1 MNGTTT
7 SSNGSEGQHHRHATI
22 DSIIIGQGRNRA
34 WSIEGARGAV
44 NEFTPLIGPSFSF
57 PKNNQQQHRLPP
69 QQPLS
74 SSEIT
79 EPTVNTTTIAA
90 PAIKNE
96 KLKKNQTKKGDSEF
110 SVFICLHYVE
120 SETLLYMFLNSSS
133 LILNTYSYI
142 YTPVQY

>member
-1 MNGTTT
+1 MMNGTTT

-34 WSIEGARGAV
+34 WSIEGARGVAS

-57 PKNNQQQHRLPP
+57 PKNNQQQHQLPP
-69 QQPLS
+69 QPLSS

-110 SVFICLHYVE
+110 SVFLFAL
-120 SETLLYMFLNSSS
+120 SRETYC
-133 LILNTYSYI
+133 
-142 YTPVQY
+142 YTCFF

>member
-1 MNGTTT
+1 MNGATT

-57 PKNNQQQHRLPP
+57 PKNNQQQHHQLLPP
-69 QQPLS
+69 QPLS

-110 SVFICLHYVE
+110 SVFLFALCRERDI
-120 SETLLYMFLNSSS
+120 LLYMFHR
-133 LILNTYSYI
+133 SY
-142 YTPVQY
+142 

>member
-1 MNGTTT
+1 MNGATT

-22 DSIIIGQGRNRA
+22 DSIIIGGQGRNRA

-57 PKNNQQQHRLPP
+57 PKNNQQHQLPP
-69 QQPLS
+69 
-74 SSEIT
+74 
-79 EPTVNTTTIAA
+79 EPTVNTTATAA